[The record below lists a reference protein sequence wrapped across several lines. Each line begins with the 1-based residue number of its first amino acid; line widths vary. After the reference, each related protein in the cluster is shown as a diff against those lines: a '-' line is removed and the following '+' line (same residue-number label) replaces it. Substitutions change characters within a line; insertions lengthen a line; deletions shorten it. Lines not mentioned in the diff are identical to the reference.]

1 MMIFGKEAR
10 QLDLGRQVYDEAGP
24 KILKLPHVDHV
35 QDGHD
40 DDTHD
45 IEDGHDDDTHNV
57 EDNHDDGQG
66 DQQDEHFGNMQDDVD
81 EYLESKGYFHYYEN
95 DGIVDVDDV

>member
-10 QLDLGRQVYDEAGP
+10 QLDLGRQVYDGAGT

-35 QDGHD
+35 QDGND

-45 IEDGHDDDTHNV
+45 IEDD
-57 EDNHDDGQG
+57 HDDGQG

-81 EYLESKGYFHYYEN
+81 EYLESKGYFHRYEN
-95 DGIVDVDDV
+95 DKKDGKVDVDDGCCN

>member
-10 QLDLGRQVYDEAGP
+10 QLDLGRQVYDGAGP

-45 IEDGHDDDTHNV
+45 V
-57 EDNHDDGQG
+57 EDDHDDGQG

-81 EYLESKGYFHYYEN
+81 EYLESKGYFHYEEN
-95 DGIVDVDDV
+95 DGSVDVYDV